1 MVEKTM
7 VAVGTRVAGALMEEE
22 AAIVGG
28 AVVGLEA
35 IMVVEAIR
43 DLITPRVLS
52 TVGKL
57 IESLTVIVR

>member
-1 MVEKTM
+1 M

-43 DLITPRVLS
+43 NLITPLVPL

>member
-7 VAVGTRVAGALMEEE
+7 VAVGTRVAGALMEAE

-28 AVVGLEA
+28 AAVGLEA

-43 DLITPRVLS
+43 NLITPLVPS
-52 TVGKL
+52 TVDKL